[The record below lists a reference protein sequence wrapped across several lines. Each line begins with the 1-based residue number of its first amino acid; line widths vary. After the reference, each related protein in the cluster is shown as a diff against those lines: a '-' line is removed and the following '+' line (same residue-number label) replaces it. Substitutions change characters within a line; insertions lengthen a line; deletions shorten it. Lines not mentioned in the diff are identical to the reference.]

1 MIVII
6 FLINGTITNDEL
18 RMPLSVIPNGVR
30 DPVRI
35 RITNYEV
42 RMRIHHCICTVET
55 QFIASLPSAAES
67 VVMAGEHYM
76 ANKSTIQRPQGITIN
91 H

>member
-30 DPVRI
+30 IPYGEERFITHTLNDKCPNAKGANGRENQL
-35 RITNYEV
+35 RITRYECEYIIV
-42 RMRIHHCICTVET
+42 Y
-55 QFIASLPSAAES
+55 AP
-67 VVMAGEHYM
+67 
-76 ANKSTIQRPQGITIN
+76 
-91 H
+91 

>member
-30 DPVRI
+30 GPVRRGKI
-35 RITNYEV
+35 YHSHSE
-42 RMRIHHCICTVET
+42 
-55 QFIASLPSAAES
+55 
-67 VVMAGEHYM
+67 
-76 ANKSTIQRPQGITIN
+76 
-91 H
+91 

>member
-30 DPVRI
+30 DSVR
-35 RITNYEV
+35 RGK
-42 RMRIHHCICTVET
+42 IHHSHSE
-55 QFIASLPSAAES
+55 
-67 VVMAGEHYM
+67 
-76 ANKSTIQRPQGITIN
+76 
-91 H
+91 

>member
-30 DPVRI
+30 NLTMKRKEILRFALNDKLMV
-35 RITNYEV
+35 N
-42 RMRIHHCICTVET
+42 
-55 QFIASLPSAAES
+55 
-67 VVMAGEHYM
+67 G
-76 ANKSTIQRPQGITIN
+76 
-91 H
+91 